1 MGNVF
6 LFEQQIGRRSSFS
19 PGTRIV
25 PPCRHNVELF
35 LMANETNN
43 QEAPG
48 LFVAD
53 EWEERTY
60 EYLADGVMV
69 LDPQLRIVAFGEG
82 AERITGYSREEAVGQ
97 NCQMLF
103 RCGVS
108 GQNCPAAI
116 TLSAGDPVTNFHC
129 EIFTKDDDRIPV
141 CVNSS
146 PVRDR
151 EGKVS
156 SAVVAFRNVA
166 EVRDLAMRLAEA
178 NIRMAGE
185 KEKLSS
191 ILNSIADG
199 VFTVD
204 SRYRVTSFNRA
215 AGEITG
221 FRPEEV
227 IGRPCH
233 TVFRST
239 VCREECPLKT
249 TVRTGEPVTNYE
261 VEILD
266 RHNRAK
272 PISVSTAL
280 LRDSDG
286 RIIGGV
292 ETFRDLSRLKE
303 LAEQVRVKY
312 SFANIVGKS
321 ESMQQV
327 FQVIRDVAP
336 TNTTVLIQGE
346 TGTGKEVVARAIHYT
361 SPRRDMP
368 FVPVSCGALPD
379 SLLESELFGH
389 VRGAFTGASS
399 DRPGRFELADGGT
412 LLLDE
417 IGEVSPAL
425 QIKLLR
431 VIETKEFERLGDRK
445 TTTVDVRIIA
455 ATNRDLR
462 ESVSEG
468 RFREDLYY
476 RLNVLSIKMPPLRE
490 RAEDVPLLV
499 RHFIEAFNEDTGKRI
514 QGVSQKTMDIL
525 VDYPWPGNVRQ
536 LENAIEHA
544 FIHCT
549 GPLIHPRHL
558 PEELQRPHAPII
570 DRVSTTERP
579 IDSLEKELILSAL
592 HRASFRRSEAA
603 RFLGISRS
611 SLWRKMKKHGIETP

>member
-1 MGNVF
+1 M
-6 LFEQQIGRRSSFS
+6 S
-19 PGTRIV
+19 
-25 PPCRHNVELF
+25 H
-35 LMANETNN
+35 ETNN
-43 QEAPG
+43 QVPSELLAG
-48 LFVAD
+48 D
-53 EWEERTY
+53 EWGEGSY
-60 EYLADGVMV
+60 DSLADGVMV
-69 LDPQLRIVAFGEG
+69 LDQERRIVAFGEG
-82 AERITGYSREEAVGQ
+82 AERITGYSRDEAVGQ
-97 NCQMLF
+97 NCDFLF

-108 GQNCPAAI
+108 GQTCPGAV
-116 TLSAGDPVTNFHC
+116 TLSTGQPVANFHC
-129 EIFTKDDDRIPV
+129 QVFTKDDDPIPV

-146 PVRDR
+146 PIHDTQ
-151 EGKVS
+151 GNVS
-156 SAVVAFRNVA
+156 STVLTFRNVA
-166 EVRDLAMRLAEA
+166 EVRDLMLKVAETNVRLAA
-178 NIRMAGE
+178 E
-185 KEKLSS
+185 KGKLSS

-204 SRYRVTSFNRA
+204 SEYRITSFNRA

-221 FRPEEV
+221 FQAEEV
-227 IGRPCH
+227 IGKPCH

-261 VEILD
+261 IEILD
-266 RHNRAK
+266 RHNRIK

-280 LRDSDG
+280 LRDSEG

-292 ETFRDLSRLKE
+292 ETFRDLSQLKE
-303 LAEQVRVKY
+303 LAAQVRVKY

-321 ESMQQV
+321 KPIQKI

-368 FVPVSCGALPD
+368 FVAVSCAALPD

-412 LLLDE
+412 LFLDE
-417 IGEVSPAL
+417 IGEVSAAL
-425 QIKLLR
+425 QVKLLR
-431 VIETKEFERLGDRK
+431 VIETRQFERLGDRK
-445 TTTVDVRIIA
+445 TTTVDVRFIA
-455 ATNRDLR
+455 ATNRELQQ
-462 ESVSEG
+462 SVAEG
-468 RFREDLYY
+468 KFRQDLYY
-476 RLNVLSIKMPPLRE
+476 RLTVLSIRIPTLRE

-499 RHFIEAFNEDTGKRI
+499 EHFIGAFNEQTGKRI
-514 QGVSQKTMDIL
+514 RGVSQKTMDIL
-525 VDYPWPGNVRQ
+525 VDSPWPGNVRQ

-549 GPLIHPRHL
+549 GELIHRRHL
-558 PEELQRPHAPII
+558 PEELQHPHPPII
-570 DRVSTTERP
+570 ERVSTRERP

-592 HRASFRRSEAA
+592 ERASYRRSEAA

-611 SLWRKMKKHGIETP
+611 SLWRKMKKHGIETR